1 MGTCESLFNN
11 EKNNKENNKVN
22 KTNKVNQINQVN
34 QPKNRGSN
42 LFCAPVDSTNANN
55 DNTYVNQTMSQM
67 TIDVSQYREPQK
79 PRIYQYIN
87 KYKTNGLQKSIAKA
101 SLVEMG
107 QQNSLIYSNI
117 KNSKANQTNSLYTS
131 RADDTGYE
139 SSYDGFEMIV
149 DGKMDEEMV
158 KQSTDKNTLNNY
170 NEFIRKK
177 DDNNLF
183 KNKNTKVMDYYHKP
197 YLNNNNKKLDSIL
210 EENKDADS
218 DLSGIPK
225 SSPNKIKNN
234 NNKMKIPGKY

>member
-1 MGTCESLFNN
+1 MGTCDSLFNT
-11 EKNNKENNKVN
+11 EKEKARPAVQKEQNNNVGK
-22 KTNKVNQINQVN
+22 
-34 QPKNRGSN
+34 N
-42 LFCAPVDSTNANN
+42 LFCAPVNSSANN
-55 DNTYVNQTMSQM
+55 DNIYVDPSISQVTMTNDNSH
-67 TIDVSQYREPQK
+67 YYEPQK
-79 PRIYQYIN
+79 PQVYQYIN
-87 KYKTNGLQKSIAKA
+87 KYKSNGLQKSVAKA
-101 SLVEMG
+101 SLVELG
-107 QQNSLIYSNI
+107 NQGNSLMCSNV
-117 KNSKANQTNSLYTS
+117 KNNSRANQTSIFTS
-131 RADDTGYE
+131 SRIDDTGYE

-210 EENKDADS
+210 EENKDGDS